1 MQVLCSGTVYCT
13 LPESLSM
20 DTCERLGKPDK
31 MLGSGVGVGS
41 GLGVIC
47 NGQATHSGGEW

>member
-1 MQVLCSGTVYCT
+1 MQVLCSGMVYCT

-20 DTCERLGKPDK
+20 DTCERLGKPEK

-41 GLGVIC
+41 GVDWG
-47 NGQATHSGGEW
+47 